1 MTFGDGVPEECG
13 KCRGKPEWGQ
23 NAGKNPE
30 NTAMPRKFI
39 VKKKTDWELD
49 TRPPLSH
56 CDRQSDCILPTLCA
70 AEMQNDG
77 LIYWWWNLHVSQA
90 HDMQQQQG
98 CLWWDS
104 EAKSNG
110 VERFEKNAAQKLGKC
125 SAGKI
130 ASCSSRGPESSS
142 QHSLKF
148 RANLPEPQHY
158 RCQTRDVR
166 NITLTPSKWKPACLT
181 KKKLPQESRNRQPVR
196 LHSQSIHYLDHW
208 NLDTRKQRNDT
219 FLNVSKI

>member
-1 MTFGDGVPEECG
+1 MVCQRSVGSVE
-13 KCRGKPEWGQ
+13 
-23 NAGKNPE
+23 A
-30 NTAMPRKFI
+30 
-39 VKKKTDWELD
+39 
-49 TRPPLSH
+49 S
-56 CDRQSDCILPTLCA
+56 QSDARMLVKTQKTRQCQGSLLWKRKRTGNWTRGHPCHTVTDNLIASCPLCVRQRCK
-70 AEMQNDG
+70 MMDWFT
-77 LIYWWWNLHVSQA
+77 WWWNLHVSQA
-90 HDMQQQQG
+90 HDMQQQQQD

-148 RANLPEPQHY
+148 RVNLPEPQHY

-181 KKKLPQESRNRQPVR
+181 KKKLLQESRNRQPVR
-196 LHSQSIHYLDHW
+196 LNSQSIHYLDNW